1 LQGWSIRQAAAVV
14 GDGKEECHHA
24 GGEVDKGFLFK
35 RGGKKNEKGKKEL
48 TPTDKQVYVYNIN
61 T

>member
-1 LQGWSIRQAAAVV
+1 MARKNVIMQ
-14 GDGKEECHHA
+14 EEKWIKASCLK
-24 GGEVDKGFLFK
+24 GGA
-35 RGGKKNEKGKKEL
+35 KKNEKGKKEL

>member
-1 LQGWSIRQAAAVV
+1 
-14 GDGKEECHHA
+14 
-24 GGEVDKGFLFK
+24 VDKGFLFK
-35 RGGKKNEKGKKEL
+35 RGGQKNEKGKKEL